1 MRKVLWNNQAKL
13 DYFENIDFLL
23 QKWSEKEAQKFI
35 DHVQEIEFLLKQG
48 NIDFQKTDFK
58 GVNRCVVMEQISL
71 FYRITDDIAKVR
83 MYVREI
89 QYNGN
94 IELLRFW
101 NNAQNQRRLKL

>member
-23 QKWSEKEAQKFI
+23 EEWSEKEAQKFI
-35 DHVQEIEFLLKQG
+35 DQVYEIEFLLKQD
-48 NIDFQKTDFK
+48 NVDFQKTDFK

-71 FYRITDDIAKVR
+71 FYRITDDK
-83 MYVREI
+83 
-89 QYNGN
+89 N

>member
-23 QKWSEKEAQKFI
+23 QKWSEKEVQKFI

-71 FYRITDDIAKVR
+71 FYRITDDK
-83 MYVREI
+83 
-89 QYNGN
+89 N